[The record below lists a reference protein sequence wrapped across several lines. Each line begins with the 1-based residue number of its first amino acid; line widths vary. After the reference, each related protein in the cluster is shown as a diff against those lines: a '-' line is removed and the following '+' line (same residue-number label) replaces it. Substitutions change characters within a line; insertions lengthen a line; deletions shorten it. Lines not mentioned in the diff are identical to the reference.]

1 MTWEQGTILA
11 VLGCTLAVFVWDRWR
26 YDVVAITSLMVC
38 ILLGLVAPETA
49 FSGFSNPAV
58 ITVAA
63 VLVISRALTRSGAL
77 DALAGRLIDATSSPF
92 HHLASFCL
100 LGALL
105 SAFMNNVGA
114 LALLMPVALSAARR
128 HRYSPALLLMP
139 LSFATLLGGMITL
152 IGTPPNLLISAFRA
166 EATGERF
173 LLFDFA
179 PTGLALSAA
188 GIAYL
193 LLVGRRFLPVSREA
207 AQQENAFEVGDY
219 VTEARVGAASPLV
232 GLEVG
237 KFTAGSGMV
246 VHGVIREGRRVFG
259 RLQEAVLRA
268 DDILLLEAGTTAL
281 ERTVEENRLELVER
295 RKREPSD
302 GTDLSLMEAVVLPN
316 AVVQGSSP
324 ASLDLRRRHGV
335 NLVAAAR
342 QGRRFEGRLR
352 DATLGTGDVL
362 LLEGETAR
370 LRAAIADLGCLP
382 LADRRLAFVPR
393 RIAMPLGLFAI
404 GIALAASGLLSAPV
418 AFTGVVVAMV
428 LARVIRPAQV
438 YESIDWP
445 VIVLLGAMI
454 PLGDALLNTGAAQ
467 LIGGSI
473 VTIAGEV
480 GPLVMLAVV
489 LMMTMAITPVLN
501 NAATAVI
508 MAPIAISIAERLG
521 AAPDGFL
528 IAVAIGASCD
538 FLTPFGHHNNTII
551 MGPGGYRFGD
561 FWRVGLGLE
570 LVVIAVSLV
579 VIPIVWPF

>member
-11 VLGCTLAVFVWDRWR
+11 VLGCTLVVFVWDRWR
-26 YDVVAITSLMVC
+26 YDVVAITSLMVSV
-38 ILLGLVAPETA
+38 LLGLVAPETA

-92 HHLASFCL
+92 RHLASFCL

-114 LALLMPVALSAARR
+114 LALLLPVALSAARR
-128 HRYSPALLLMP
+128 HRYAPALLLMP

-193 LLVGRRFLPVSREA
+193 LLVGRRFLRVSREA
-207 AQQENAFEVGDY
+207 AQQEDAFEVGDY

-232 GLEVG
+232 GLDVG
-237 KFTAGSGMV
+237 EFTAGSGIV
-246 VHGVIREGRRVFG
+246 VHGVIRDGRRVFG
-259 RLQEAVLRA
+259 RLQGTVLQA
-268 DDILLLEAGTTAL
+268 DDILLLETGTAAL
-281 ERTVEENRLELVER
+281 ERTIEENRLELVER
-295 RKREPSD
+295 RKRKPSD
-302 GTDLSLMEAVVLPN
+302 GTDLSLMEAVILPN

-362 LLEGETAR
+362 LLEGEPAR

-382 LADRRLAFVPR
+382 LADRGLAFEPR

-404 GIALAASGLLSAPV
+404 GIALAASGLSAAV

-454 PLGDALLNTGAAQ
+454 PLGDALLDTGAAQ

-473 VTIAGEV
+473 VTIAGEL

-489 LMMTMAITPVLN
+489 LTMTMAITPVLN

-570 LVVIAVSLV
+570 AVVIAVSLL
-579 VIPIVWPF
+579 VIPMVWPL